1 MKRLVVLLVLFFVVG
16 ITNAPVQAQCPMC
29 KAAAESSI
37 AEGNKKAKGLNN
49 GILYLLAM
57 PYIAVTAVGFMW
69 YRNYRN
75 KSVSPTTDNL
85 NVK

>member
-1 MKRLVVLLVLFFVVG
+1 MKRLLVLVVLLMVVG
-16 ITNAPVQAQCPMC
+16 LSAAPVQAQCPMC

-57 PYIAVTAVGFMW
+57 PYIAVSAVGFMW
-69 YRNYRN
+69 YRNYR
-75 KSVSPTTDNL
+75 KKTVSATTDNL
-85 NVK
+85 NMN